1 MDFVI
6 HQGPGKNCLWI
17 LRDDYECI
25 LKVEGFIS
33 FYILSSVQFS
43 HSVMSNSLPP
53 PWTAAHQASLTITN
67 SQSLH
72 KLMSVESVMPSN
84 HLILCHLLFLLPS
97 ISPSI
102 GVFSRE
108 SVLRMRWPKYWSF
121 SFTFTRSNEY
131 SGLISFMMD

>member
-25 LKVEGFIS
+25 LKVEGFIF

-67 SQSLH
+67 SRSLH
-72 KLMSVESVMPSN
+72 KLMSIELVMPSN

-97 ISPSI
+97 IFPSI
-102 GVFSRE
+102 RVLSRE
-108 SVLRMRWPKYWSF
+108 SVLHIRWPEYCSF
-121 SFTFTRSNEY
+121 SFSY
-131 SGLISFMMD
+131 QSFQ

>member
-53 PWTAAHQASLTITN
+53 PGTAAHQASLTITN

-72 KLMSVESVMPSN
+72 KLMSIESVMPSN

-102 GVFSRE
+102 GVSSRE
-108 SVLRMRWPKYWSF
+108 SVLRIRWPEYCSF
-121 SFTFTRSNEY
+121 SFSY
-131 SGLISFMMD
+131 QSFQ